1 METYA
6 ALDDIIRD
14 DARAV
19 GIVKNVRVMFQRVDR
34 RAQNWSGP
42 GKLGRGWHERGVP
55 APGET

>member
-19 GIVKNVRVMFQRVDR
+19 GIVKNVRAMFQRNVE
-34 RAQNWSGP
+34 RASG
-42 GKLGRGWHERGVP
+42 GRSTGTKLEWARKAWERM
-55 APGET
+55 A